1 MYSKQVLEHFKNPKN
16 QGKLL
21 NPDAMG
27 QVGNPVCGDIMK
39 LYLNITKDKK
49 DIEKSKIK
57 EIKFETLGCG
67 AAIACSSVVTQIVK
81 GKTLEFGINLDKK
94 FVLKELGG
102 LPETKVHCS
111 MLSIEALQK
120 AINNY
125 LQKNNDKNNKK
136 ESKNQPSKKSSSKK
150 TSIKPK
156 AKK

>member
-16 QGKLL
+16 RGKLVH
-21 NPDAMG
+21 PDAFG

-39 LYLNITKDKK
+39 LYINISKDKK
-49 DIEKSKIK
+49 DIVKSKIK

-67 AAIACSSVVTQIVK
+67 AAIACSSVVTQIAK

-102 LPETKVHCS
+102 LPEAKVHCS

-125 LQKNNDKNNKK
+125 LQKFNDKNNKK
-136 ESKNQPSKKSSSKK
+136 ESKNNSSKKSSSKK
-150 TSIKPK
+150 NSIRSKT
-156 AKK
+156 KK